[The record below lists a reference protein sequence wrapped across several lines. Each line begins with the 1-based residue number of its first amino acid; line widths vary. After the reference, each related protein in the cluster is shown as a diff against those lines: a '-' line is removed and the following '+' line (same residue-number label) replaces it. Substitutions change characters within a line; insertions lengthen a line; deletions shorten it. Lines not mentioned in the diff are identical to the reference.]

1 MKGKMERMEVV
12 YDQKND
18 KIAIALQSASAG
30 FVLKP
35 STENAVHAV
44 AAWASVEYIY
54 EPWIW
59 RTVSHLWRLLKHKV
73 FRRPICTGR
82 YERAI
87 SYHYGKLVIRATYYG
102 KPGDNIPFLAKG
114 KHA

>member
-1 MKGKMERMEVV
+1 MKGTMEKMEVV

-18 KIAIALQSASAG
+18 KICIALQSVSSG

-59 RTVSHLWRLLKHKV
+59 RTVSHLYRTIKHKI
-73 FRRPICTGR
+73 FRRAVCTGR
-82 YERAI
+82 YQRSI
-87 SYHYGKLVIRATYYG
+87 QYHYGKLVIEATYYG
-102 KPGDNIPFLAKG
+102 KPGDRIPFLAKG
-114 KHA
+114 DHA